1 MEARSNEERF
11 WPSQVKIGYIPA
23 GIYRENQFQKD
34 ELKKFRLMKKNHIR
48 NIAIISHVDH
58 GKTTL
63 LNAMLKQT
71 GVFRVNQTVE
81 DRVMDS
87 LDLEK
92 ERGITIMAKNTAVDY
107 NGVKI
112 NIVDTPGHADFGG
125 EVERSLNMV
134 DGAILLVDASEG
146 PLPQTRFVLK
156 KALALHLPIILVI
169 NKIDRSDARIEEVI
183 NDTYDLFIDLGA
195 GENQIEFPILYTNAK
210 IGVSHKKIGDDS
222 TDLRPLLQTII
233 EYIPAP
239 RGKDEDIP
247 QFLVTN
253 LDYDSYVGQIAVGRL
268 QSGKLEMNINYSL
281 CTKEKIVPGI
291 KFTALYTFYGLTK
304 KAATSV
310 ESGDIIALSGVE
322 NVSIGDT
329 ISSITDPR
337 PLPRLQVDEPT
348 VSMMFYVNDSPF
360 AGTEGKYLTS
370 RHLLERL
377 EKEALRNVA
386 IKIKKLDRTDAFEV
400 CGRGELQMAV
410 LIETMR
416 REGYE
421 LMVSRPQVI
430 TKEQN
435 GKTLEPVERLFL
447 DIPEEF
453 VGKITE
459 KLSIRKGRMEGLI
472 NKGSGRVSMEFLI
485 PSRGLI
491 GFRSQFLT
499 DTKGGGVMNSLLE
512 DYAPWFGSIP
522 QRMTGTLV
530 ADRLG
535 RVTSYASF
543 AMEDRGEMIVE
554 IGTEVYAGMIVG
566 ERNRS
571 GDLNVNIIK
580 EKKLTNM
587 RASTSDATIILRPPH
602 ILSLDQAIEFI
613 AEDELVEITPKSVRL
628 RKMELDATRRQQ
640 KSRKDE

>member
-1 MEARSNEERF
+1 
-11 WPSQVKIGYIPA
+11 
-23 GIYRENQFQKD
+23 
-34 ELKKFRLMKKNHIR
+34 MKKDHLR
-48 NIAIISHVDH
+48 NVAIIAHVDH

-71 GVFRVNQTVE
+71 GVFRVNQAVE

-87 LDLEK
+87 MALEK
-92 ERGITIMAKNTAVDY
+92 ERGITISAKNTAVDF

-134 DGAILLVDASEG
+134 DGAMLLVDASEG

-169 NKIDRSDARIEEVI
+169 NKIDRPDARIEEVI

-195 GENQIEFPILYTNAK
+195 EEKQIEFPILFTNSK
-210 IGVSHKKIGDDS
+210 IGVSHKKLGDDS
-222 TDLRPLLQTII
+222 TDLQPLLQTII
-233 EYIPAP
+233 DRIPAP
-239 RGKDEDIP
+239 QGDDEANT

-268 QSGKLEMNINYSL
+268 QNGRLEMNTLYSL
-281 CTKEKIVPGI
+281 CAKEKIISGV
-291 KFTALYTFYGLTK
+291 KLSALYTFYGLTK
-304 KAATSV
+304 KPVTSA
-310 ESGDIIALSGVE
+310 ESGDIIALAGVE
-322 NVSIGDT
+322 NVTIGDT
-329 ISSITDPR
+329 ISSLTDPQ
-337 PLPRLQVDEPT
+337 PLPRLLVDEPT
-348 VSMMFYVNDSPF
+348 VSMMFYVNDGPF
-360 AGTEGKYLTS
+360 AGKEGKYLTS

-386 IKIKKLDRTDAFEV
+386 MKIKKLERTDAFEV
-400 CGRGELQMAV
+400 CGRGELQMAI

-416 REGYE
+416 REGFE
-421 LMVSRPQVI
+421 LMVSRPRVI

-435 GKTLEPVERLFL
+435 GKTLEPLERLFL

-459 KLSIRKGRMEGLI
+459 KLSIRKGRLESLV

-512 DYAPWFGSIP
+512 DYAPWFGPIP
-522 QRMTGTLV
+522 QRNTGVLV
-530 ADRLG
+530 ADRSG

-543 AMEDRGEMIVE
+543 AMDDRGEMMVE
-554 IGTEVYAGMIVG
+554 VGTNVYSGMVVG
-566 ERNRS
+566 ERNRT
-571 GDLNVNIIK
+571 GDLTVNIIK

-587 RASTSDATIILRPPH
+587 RASTSDATIILRPPRV
-602 ILSLDQAIEFI
+602 LSLDQAIEFI
-613 AEDELVEITPKSVRL
+613 AQDELVEVTPLSVRL
-628 RKMELDATRRQQ
+628 RKMELDATRRQM
-640 KSRKDE
+640 KSRKEE